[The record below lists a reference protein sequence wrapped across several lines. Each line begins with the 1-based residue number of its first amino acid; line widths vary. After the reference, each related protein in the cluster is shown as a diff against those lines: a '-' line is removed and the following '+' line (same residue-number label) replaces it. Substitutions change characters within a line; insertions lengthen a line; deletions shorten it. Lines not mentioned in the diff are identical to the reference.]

1 MILRNLRRMAGE
13 GVDHK
18 NEAHVQAYMVARQ
31 TTARPRPAQILA
43 IVASSK
49 VTVSSTTRLSSD
61 FWLVPRDNFRATP
74 PPQVM
79 KAMVSEQELRQT
91 HKVPVDTRLVDMC
104 CPRELLGPR
113 VKTVRFEEALSH
125 GVSENV
131 MPRFAAAELLDVA
144 SESSEATLQP
154 QQRGERPRAQ
164 QGTSSAASG
173 AGPPAAPARAT
184 AAEASVPSAAPA
196 PVGCSSAKAGVAAR
210 TAAEAPCKKFRVLKE
225 MRSEEV
231 DKPEE
236 HEATRGFS
244 VMFGAGVRRCSPNG
258 KGTRSGVQGSRHRVS
273 VTEAQSTLGA
283 TIVTAFAVPENQ
295 QKIQRSRGICLKVC
309 RSVREGYPPPP
320 MPWV

>member
-61 FWLVPRDNFRATP
+61 FWLVPKDNFRATP

-91 HKVPVDTRLVDMC
+91 HKVPVDTQFAGTYIVDMC

-131 MPRFAAAELLDVA
+131 MPRSAAAELLDVA
-144 SESSEATLQP
+144 SEASEATLQR
-154 QQRGERPRAQ
+154 QQRGERPRTQ
-164 QGTSSAASG
+164 QGMSSAASG
-173 AGPPAAPARAT
+173 AGPSAAPARAT
-184 AAEASVPSAAPA
+184 AAEAPVPSAAPA
-196 PVGCSSAKAGVAAR
+196 PVGCSSAKAGCAAR
-210 TAAEAPCKKFRVLKE
+210 TGAEAPCKKLRVLKE

-244 VMFGAGVRRCSPNG
+244 VMFGAGVGRGSPNG

-283 TIVTAFAVPENQ
+283 TFCPTFAAPEY
-295 QKIQRSRGICLKVC
+295 
-309 RSVREGYPPPP
+309 E
-320 MPWV
+320 